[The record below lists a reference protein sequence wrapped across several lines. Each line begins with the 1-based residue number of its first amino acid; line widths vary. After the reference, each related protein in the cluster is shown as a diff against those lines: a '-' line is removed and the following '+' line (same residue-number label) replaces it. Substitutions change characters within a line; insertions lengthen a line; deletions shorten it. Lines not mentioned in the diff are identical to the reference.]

1 VSQLPRP
8 GTPRE
13 LQAVIAAERS
23 GGPFLLYRTDNGELR
38 VIAVAGAAVLTIGRG
53 AGTTVPLAWDAG
65 VSTLHAELIP
75 RGGSWL
81 LADDGL
87 SRNGTFVNGER
98 LQGRHRLKAGDM
110 ILIGHTT
117 LAFHEGEEPAETT
130 TAPLTKGFGPVDV
143 TDAQRRV
150 LVALC
155 RPLLSSGGAVP
166 LPATNQAIA
175 EELFLSVEAVKT
187 HLRDLYR
194 RFGIEEH
201 AQNEKR
207 AILAHRA
214 VELGLGAPPS

>member
-1 VSQLPRP
+1 VLPRAA
-8 GTPRE
+8 TPRE

-23 GGPFLLYRTDNGELR
+23 GAPFLLHRTDDGKLR
-38 VIAVAGAAVLTIGRG
+38 VIPVAGSEVLTIGRG
-53 AGTTVPLAWDAG
+53 AGVTVSLSWDAG

-75 RGGSWL
+75 RGGTWL
-81 LADDGL
+81 LADEGL

-98 LQGRHRLKAGDM
+98 LQGRRRLKAGDM

-117 LAFHEGEEPAETT
+117 LAFHEGEQSVDIT

-150 LVALC
+150 LAALC
-155 RPLLSSGGAVP
+155 RPLLDGGSAVP

-214 VELGLGAPPS
+214 VELGLAADRS